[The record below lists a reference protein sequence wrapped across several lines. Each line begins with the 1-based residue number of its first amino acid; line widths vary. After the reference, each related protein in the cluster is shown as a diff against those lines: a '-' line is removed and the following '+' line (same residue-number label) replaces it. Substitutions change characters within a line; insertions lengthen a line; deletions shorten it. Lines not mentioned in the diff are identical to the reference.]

1 MIGKIVVERTREG
14 EFWFSVNDEDGKI
27 VAKSG
32 NFATLAACRSGIAA
46 LRENI
51 GADVCS
57 GTEVT
62 LGSAAYHVFA
72 EGGKYV
78 FLLKGSYGEVLARG
92 EGYDSLQECE
102 AVVREMRNAR
112 IEIDG

>member
-14 EFWFSVNDEDGKI
+14 EFWFSVIDEDGKI
-27 VAKSG
+27 AAKSG

-46 LRENI
+46 LQENLS
-51 GADVCS
+51 ADICS
-57 GTEVT
+57 GTEVA

-78 FLLKGSYGEVLARG
+78 FLLKGSYGEVLAKG
-92 EGYDSLQECE
+92 EGFDSQQECE
-102 AVVREMRNAR
+102 AAVGKMRNAR
-112 IEIDG
+112 IEIGG